1 MTSPVSHSE
10 ASGEKPSGMPFLES
24 KRWNSTIYAVDLPPT
39 SHPRLGL
46 RLRLRR
52 LSPHELPQHPDLAEH
67 QTKTKPSDPRT
78 FAREV
83 LEEAEVFAT
92 EYWPKNFKVKSST
105 KSSPP
110 SKAPV
115 ELTTYDIDVDDMPPE
130 VRGGNISGI
139 AESWF
144 GRSSVHENKA
154 EKGSAEWS
162 EFERYLLDDHS
173 EHEKDY
179 TPAVY
184 DAHKVLDW
192 GRTGLDGI
200 EGWEKVEMAVFE
212 MCHSLP
218 SPLNN
223 RVFSVLVVKARSTR
237 SPLSFITAQIPIDL
251 SQVKVALYSNGR
263 HREEG
268 KGEQKK
274 VVTPGIYVSV
284 ERAELLEDG
293 SKVKWQMATASD
305 AKGVLPMWA
314 QKLGVPGAVVKDVGL
329 FMDWINLKRE
339 GMTWT

>member
-1 MTSPVSHSE
+1 
-10 ASGEKPSGMPFLES
+10 MPFIES
-24 KRWNSTIYAVDLPPT
+24 KRWSSTNYRTENPQVA
-39 SHPRLGL
+39 HPRLGL

-52 LSPHELPQHPDLAEH
+52 LSPYELPQHADLAEH
-67 QTKTKPSDPRT
+67 QGKTKPADPRT

-83 LEEAEVFAT
+83 LDEAEGFAT
-92 EYWPKNFKVKSST
+92 VYWPKNFKVKSSS

-110 SKAPV
+110 SKANV
-115 ELTTYDIDVDDMPPE
+115 ELVAYDIDVDDMPPE
-130 VRGGNISGI
+130 VRGGAISGV

-154 EKGSAEWS
+154 ERGSADWS
-162 EFERYLLDDHS
+162 EFETFLLDDHS

-184 DAHKVLDW
+184 DAHKVMDW
-192 GRTGLDGI
+192 GRTALEGI
-200 EGWEKVEMAVFE
+200 DGWEKVEMAVFE

-223 RVFSVLVVKARSTR
+223 RVFSVLVVKGRSTR
-237 SPLSFITAQIPIDL
+237 SPLSFVTAQIPVDI
-251 SQVKVALYSNGR
+251 SRVPVALYSTGR
-263 HREEG
+263 NREEG

-284 ERAELLEDG
+284 ERAELLDDG

-329 FMDWINLKRE
+329 FMDWVSLRRENL
-339 GMTWT
+339 TWT